1 MNLHDN
7 RKLFLDAVLAT
18 AQHLDINPIFVEK
31 DYWIS
36 RSLKL
41 LALAD
46 TDGRA
51 IFKGGTSLSKAH
63 LIGSR
68 FSEDIDIAIV
78 DADSMSGNQRKT
90 LIRRLAKSATSGLD
104 EIPVSGV
111 TSKGSCY
118 YKAIYGYDRL
128 TELNDAITDLPV
140 KTGQIMI
147 EINSFANPYPY
158 KECVIDSFVRIFL
171 SDSGHL
177 DYIMQYGLE
186 SFSLNVLDKQRTA
199 TEKIV
204 SLLRFSLASDYEIE
218 LPKKIRH
225 FYDLCYLME
234 DNECSE
240 YVHSEEFIID
250 LKSLIEHDREMFD
263 QPENWNRR
271 NLSDSPLFHSLE
283 GLWAKQLSD
292 IYIKELSKLAYK
304 PIPDSKVVL
313 KNIQTLM
320 SRIRL
325 SGIK

>member
-41 LALAD
+41 LALSD

-111 TSKGSCY
+111 TSKG
-118 YKAIYGYDRL
+118 
-128 TELNDAITDLPV
+128 
-140 KTGQIMI
+140 
-147 EINSFANPYPY
+147 
-158 KECVIDSFVRIFL
+158 
-171 SDSGHL
+171 
-177 DYIMQYGLE
+177 
-186 SFSLNVLDKQRTA
+186 
-199 TEKIV
+199 
-204 SLLRFSLASDYEIE
+204 
-218 LPKKIRH
+218 
-225 FYDLCYLME
+225 
-234 DNECSE
+234 
-240 YVHSEEFIID
+240 
-250 LKSLIEHDREMFD
+250 
-263 QPENWNRR
+263 
-271 NLSDSPLFHSLE
+271 
-283 GLWAKQLSD
+283 
-292 IYIKELSKLAYK
+292 
-304 PIPDSKVVL
+304 
-313 KNIQTLM
+313 
-320 SRIRL
+320 
-325 SGIK
+325 